1 MAELFEKGLPPWQTL
16 FPVYEKLTWAKEEE
30 AL

>member
-1 MAELFEKGLPPWQTL
+1 MAELFEKSLPPWQTL
-16 FPVYEKLTWAKEEE
+16 FLVYEKLTWAKAEE